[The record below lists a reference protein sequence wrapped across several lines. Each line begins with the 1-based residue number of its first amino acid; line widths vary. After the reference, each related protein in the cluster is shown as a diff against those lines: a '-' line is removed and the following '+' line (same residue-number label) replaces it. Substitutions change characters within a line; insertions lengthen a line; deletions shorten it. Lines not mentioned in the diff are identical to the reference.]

1 MFPTGMKEMRT
12 MYDHKHLSL
21 DQRMDIQLGLKEG
34 LTLKELSERI
44 RKSPR
49 TISQEIRTHL
59 ERRESNKF
67 QFNTSQKF
75 DCAQHLKYPY
85 VCDACPFKAQCS
97 SDRYFYDAKTSDKAY
112 RTTLSVKRRSIRL
125 SATELARVD
134 DILKAGLD
142 LGQSPAHIVACH
154 PEIKV
159 TERTIYRYLNRRIL
173 SPELYKLRNKV
184 RMKPRKKAQPEQLDS
199 ARYTG
204 RTFFDY
210 LAFIHQ
216 HPGHFTAQMDTVIG
230 LRSDRQMILTL
241 VVIELH
247 LLVALVVSRGSGGVI
262 RGLAQLEKMLGS
274 EDFTRLFPVVLTD
287 RGTEFSRPED
297 IEYNVRGIRRT
308 RVFYC
313 DPLASYQKGAV
324 ESIHRILRYIFPKGK
339 SFDALVQ
346 VKLDKAISHIN
357 SYRIRSN
364 QFKTAYELTRQTFGE
379 DVLNKLKIE
388 AVDPDSIHLTPHLV
402 R

>member
-1 MFPTGMKEMRT
+1 MFPTGMKEMRN
-12 MYDHKHLSL
+12 MYDYKHLSL
-21 DQRMDIQLGLKEG
+21 DQRMDIKLGLKEG
-34 LTLKELSERI
+34 LSLKALSERI
-44 RKSPR
+44 HKSPR
-49 TISQEIRTHL
+49 TISQEIKTHL

-75 DCAQHLKYPY
+75 ICAQHLKYPY
-85 VCDACPFKAQCS
+85 VCDSCPFKAQCS
-97 SDRYFYDAKTSDKAY
+97 SDRYFYDAKTADKAY
-112 RTTLSVKRRSIRL
+112 RTTLSVKRRNIRL

-134 DILKAGLD
+134 DILKAGID
-142 LGQSPAHIVACH
+142 RGQSPAHILASH

-184 RMKPRKKAQPEQLDS
+184 RMKPRKKAQQEHPDS

-204 RTFFDY
+204 RTFYDY
-210 LAFIHQ
+210 LSYIHQ
-216 HPGHFTAQMDTVIG
+216 HPGQFTAQMDTVIG

-241 VVIELH
+241 IVIELH
-247 LLVALVVSRGSGGVI
+247 LLIAFVVSRGSGGVI
-262 RGLAQLEKMLGS
+262 RGLAHLEKTLGTD
-274 EDFTRLFPVVLTD
+274 DFSRLFPVILTD
-287 RGTEFSRPED
+287 RGTEFSQPED
-297 IEYNVRGIRRT
+297 IEKNVKGICRT

-339 SFDALVQ
+339 SFDTLVQ
-346 VKLDKAISHIN
+346 TKLDIAVSHIN

-379 DVLNKLKIE
+379 HILHQLKIE
-388 AVDPDSIHLTPHLV
+388 AIDPDSIHLTPTIV